1 MALKTPIRID
11 GRDWSLF
18 KDYDKP
24 YYPYLSLRGK
34 IEYLE
39 KRGQLILLD
48 PLEEIKKKSL
58 GAEKDEYYWLCLVTL
73 VCCGIEAVGGY
84 LIGRDRIGRNRDA
97 FTEFV
102 RKYMRPYAR
111 YRFELWKY
119 FRNALAHGFC
129 IERGSVELKL
139 KKPAQRIKGI
149 VKINA
154 DKFLDWFRKA
164 FFNYIQDLRNAKRKT
179 KRVKSFEKT
188 WNWIFLT

>member
-11 GRDWSLF
+11 GKDWSLF

-24 YYPYLSLRGK
+24 DYSSLSLRGK

-48 PLEEIKKKSL
+48 PLEEIKKRIQ
-58 GAEKDEYYWLCLVTL
+58 GAKTDEYYWLCVVTL
-73 VCCGIEAVGGY
+73 VCCGIEAIGGY
-84 LIGRDRIGRNRDA
+84 LIGRDRIGRNREA

-102 RKYMRPYAR
+102 RKYMRPYSR
-111 YRFELWKY
+111 YRSELWTY

-129 IERGSVELKL
+129 IEKGSVELKL
-139 KKPAQRIKGI
+139 KKPALRIKGI

-154 DKFLDWFRKA
+154 DEFLDLFRKA
-164 FFNYIQDLRNAKRKT
+164 FFDYLKDLRNAKRKT